1 MKLNLT
7 NKVVLVTGSTY
18 GIGYYIAKSYLEEG
32 SKVIITS
39 SKTRNILKA
48 KKNLKKYI
56 NTKMVFLRK
65 LILRNINKF

>member
-48 KKNLKKYI
+48 KI
-56 NTKMVFLRK
+56 
-65 LILRNINKF
+65 